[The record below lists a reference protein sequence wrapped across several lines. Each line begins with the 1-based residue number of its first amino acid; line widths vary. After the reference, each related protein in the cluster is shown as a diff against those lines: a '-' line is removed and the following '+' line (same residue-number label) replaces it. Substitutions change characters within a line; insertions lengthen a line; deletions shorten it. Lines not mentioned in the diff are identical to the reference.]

1 MKNPPLKLQF
11 DGLDDWQ
18 AGLQQ
23 YLLPVDCVAAD
34 PRAFRC
40 SAVIGRLR
48 GSTAAELWADR
59 SRLVRR
65 PVDISGDK
73 ADQVKVLW
81 QLGGSSHVEQGVNR
95 ATLDPGQWTL
105 CDPAREYAIGFGA
118 GAHLLLLLLP
128 RSRSGAWSAAM
139 NLLSGRTLPGGG
151 PAQLA
156 AAAIATLLRDVVY
169 LDPESERTLHDSVV
183 ALLERALALEME
195 PHKHDS
201 RRARS
206 DLLPQV
212 QAYIRDHLGDHS
224 FTVEKVAGAF
234 GVSRR
239 SLYNAFAESGVTPHA
254 YIQNARLDLAGRML
268 NQSGPGK
275 TSIAEVGRL
284 CGYAD
289 AAHFSRAFHAHHG
302 VPPRLWRAA
311 VP

>member
-1 MKNPPLKLQF
+1 MQTPPLKLQF

-18 AGLQQ
+18 VGLQQ
-23 YLLPVDCVAAD
+23 YLLPVDCIAAD

-48 GSTAAELWADR
+48 GSTAVELWADR

-65 PVDISGDK
+65 PVDISGDQ
-73 ADQVKVLW
+73 ADFVKVLW
-81 QLGGSSHVEQGVNR
+81 QLGGSSDVEQGRNR
-95 ATLDPGQWTL
+95 ATLEPGQWTL
-105 CDPAREYAIGFGA
+105 CDSAREYSIGLGR
-118 GAHLLLLLLP
+118 GAHLLVLLTP
-128 RSRSGAWSAAM
+128 RSQWTAGSAAM
-139 NLLSGRTLPGGG
+139 NLLSGRRLARGG

-169 LDPESERTLHDSVV
+169 LDLESERTLHDSVV

-195 PHKHDS
+195 PHKHDT
-201 RRARS
+201 RRTRA
-206 DLLPQV
+206 DLLPRI
-212 QAYIRDHLGDHS
+212 QAYIRQHLGDRS
-224 FTVEKVAGAF
+224 FTAEKIAGAF

-239 SLYNAFAESGVTPHA
+239 SVYNAFAESGATPHA
-254 YIQNARLDLAGRML
+254 YIQNARLDLAGRLL

-284 CGYAD
+284 CGYPD

-302 VPPRLWRAA
+302 VPPRLWRAT

>member
-1 MKNPPLKLQF
+1 MHTPPLKLRF

-23 YLLPVDCVAAD
+23 YLLPVDCIAAD
-34 PRAFRC
+34 PQAFRC
-40 SAVIGRLR
+40 SAVIGHLQ
-48 GSTAAELWADR
+48 GSTAAEIWADR

-65 PVDISGDK
+65 SHDAAGGQ
-73 ADQVKVLW
+73 ADRVKVLW
-81 QLGGSSHVEQGVNR
+81 QLGGSSHVEQGPGR

-105 CDPAREYAIGFGA
+105 CDPAREYAIGLDS
-118 GAHLLLLLLP
+118 GAHVLLLLLP
-128 RSRSGAWSAAM
+128 RSQCLSWSTAM
-139 NLLSGRTLPGGG
+139 SQLSGRSLAGGG
-151 PAQLA
+151 PAQVA
-156 AAAIATLLRDVVY
+156 AAAIATMLRDVKY

-206 DLLPQV
+206 DLLAQM

-224 FTVEKVAGAF
+224 FTVEKVASAF

-239 SLYNAFAESGVTPHA
+239 SLYNAFAESDVTPHA
-254 YIQNARLDLAGRML
+254 YIQNARLDLAGRLL
-268 NQSGPGK
+268 NRSGSGK

-284 CGYAD
+284 CGYVD